1 MKQSVIELVDVTRRD
16 SKTGRTLLAG
26 VNLSVVIGDAIGLV
40 GPSGSGKS
48 TMLRAIARLDSV
60 DDGQIRFRGDI
71 VTADRVPAF
80 RRSVVYLAQRPA
92 LGPGTV
98 LQNLTLP
105 FTFASAT
112 DSFDRAEAIA
122 LLSSLGRGESIL
134 DQDASTLS
142 GGEQQLVALVRAI
155 LVSPQVM
162 LLDEPTASLD
172 ATLVQRFEMLARQWK
187 DAGADRVWIWTSH
200 DADQIGRV
208 SSRTVRL
215 ENGSV
220 KHE

>member
-1 MKQSVIELVDVTRRD
+1 MVDVTRRD
-16 SKTGRTLLAG
+16 TKTGRTLLAG
-26 VNLSVVIGDAIGLV
+26 VDLLIVAGDAIGLV

-48 TMLRAIARLDSV
+48 TMLRAIARLDAI
-60 DDGQIRFRGDI
+60 DDGQIRFRGKI
-71 VTADRVPAF
+71 VTVDRVPMF

-92 LGPGTV
+92 LVPGTV

-112 DSFDRAEAIA
+112 DSFNQAKAIA

-155 LVSPQVM
+155 LVSPTVM

-172 ATLVQRFEMLARQWK
+172 AALVQRFETLARQWK
-187 DAGADRVWIWTSH
+187 DADVDRVWIWTSH
-200 DADQIGRV
+200 DADQISRV
-208 SSRTVRL
+208 SSKLIRL
-215 ENGSV
+215 ESGSV
-220 KHE
+220 NA